1 MKLHEIEEYREQ
13 LRADA
18 AVALPWEQLR
28 GKTIL
33 ISGASGL
40 IGSYLVDLLLYKN
53 RHEGLNCSV
62 VGICR
67 DRKRAEARFG
77 DQLRNDSF
85 ALLCA
90 DINEGLSTGTD
101 QIDYVVHLASTTHP
115 RAYSTRPIETIMTN
129 LIGTRNL
136 LDFACSH
143 SARRFLF
150 ASSNEI
156 YGENR
161 GDTELF
167 DEDYL
172 GYIDCN
178 TLRAGYCESKRCG
191 EALCQAYIKE
201 KGMDIVI
208 PRFTRSYGPTILE
221 DDSKAISQ
229 FIKNAVNGED
239 IVLKSKGQQY
249 YSYSYVS
256 DTVTGLLTV
265 LLKGA
270 CGQAYNVAD
279 AKSDI
284 TLYDLASKLAAFAG
298 TKVVTQTPEEVERLG
313 YSKATKARLNGA
325 KLQRL
330 GWQSRVKMEDGLMR
344 TIRILRKLKEDRE
357 PPCRIDPD
365 MPAEALVKGA
375 PLREL

>member
-178 TLRAGYCESKRCG
+178 TLRAGY
-191 EALCQAYIKE
+191 LCQAYIKE

-279 AKSDI
+279 AKSDT